1 VFGTI
6 PGNPLAANRPEKVVE
21 TERVQREDRKEKS
34 AGERRRF
41 SKKRSRKDGPADQAG
56 APERPEQ
63 FGKQIDFEA

>member
-34 AGERRRF
+34 GGERRKF
-41 SKKRSRKDGPADQAG
+41 SKKRSQEEEPADQSKT
-56 APERPEQ
+56 PERPEQ
-63 FGKQIDFEA
+63 FGKRIDLEA